1 MIIRWPLKTYEK
13 VMKRYSSREI
23 GKLAHMK
30 TLKYVDDSNQQS
42 KNEGLKMRDL
52 LDNEKS
58 FEMFMQHCG
67 AEHCTESVLSLIEII
82 QFKQEVYKVLSS
94 QGKSHQVINDI
105 ELEEDTFTLPSKCP
119 KSDIVFDKNLNFK
132 GIAHGIYVKYIVV
145 GSDWE
150 INLSYHT
157 RRRMTRLFD
166 NEERWKNNKEYDD
179 NCKIYDV
186 FEPCIRE
193 MTSII
198 RAAFSR
204 FKQTDQFMILQNK
217 EKSIKKV
224 SSSYND
230 EKFLIKE
237 QDTMNDSDDDN
248 KSSNGGTDNGNTEL
262 TDIHSTTPM
271 NPKKSGSAG
280 SQGSVASN
288 L

>member
-1 MIIRWPLKTYEK
+1 MLYYENN
-13 VMKRYSSREI
+13 
-23 GKLAHMK
+23 
-30 TLKYVDDSNQQS
+30 NQQS

-52 LDNEKS
+52 LNNEKS

-67 AEHCTESVLSLIEII
+67 SEHCTESVLSLIEII

-94 QGKSHQVINDI
+94 QGKSHLVINDI
-105 ELEEDTFTLPSKCP
+105 ELEEDTFTLPSKRP
-119 KSDIVFDKNLNFK
+119 KSDIVFDKNSNFK
-132 GIAHGIYVKYIVV
+132 GIALAIYVKYIMV

-157 RRRMTRLFD
+157 RRRMVRLFGD
-166 NEERWKNNKEYDD
+166 EDRWKNNKEYDD
-179 NCKIYDV
+179 NCKLYDI

-204 FKQTDQFMILQNK
+204 FKQTDAFIILQNK

-230 EKFLIKE
+230 EKFLFKE
-237 QDTMNDSDDDN
+237 ETNTANDSDDDN
-248 KSSNGGTDNGNTEL
+248 KSSNGGAQMS
-262 TDIHSTTPM
+262 DIHCTTPM

-280 SQGSVASN
+280 SQSQYEQHSITLLVSKR
-288 L
+288 